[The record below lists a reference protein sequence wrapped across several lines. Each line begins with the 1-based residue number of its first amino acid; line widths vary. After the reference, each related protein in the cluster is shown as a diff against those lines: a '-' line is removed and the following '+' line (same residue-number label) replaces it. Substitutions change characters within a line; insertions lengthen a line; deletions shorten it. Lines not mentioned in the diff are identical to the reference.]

1 MQDFGS
7 ISAVSTTYS
16 DRGLPWLKLP
26 RHSALCR
33 RLLPLDGSIR
43 SLAEDGTMRYCS
55 ATYFSRITVKKK
67 NHRCESQG
75 SWSLIRD
82 GLVLTDFACCPGMAQ
97 HWNFTFH
104 RVQGQGRHLVWDNVD
119 GSVYRSIT
127 FLGKFLVPMA
137 GVWRQA
143 FDPWPMSSAIETVMR
158 RLSGTMNGSLS
169 SLFSSFFNMM
179 PLGLE

>member
-1 MQDFGS
+1 M
-7 ISAVSTTYS
+7 AETSTALS
-16 DRGLPWLKLP
+16 PLSKIVAFRWLHQEP
-26 RHSALCR
+26 GR
-33 RLLPLDGSIR
+33 RRDSEILFCLLRDDGSGG
-43 SLAEDGTMRYCS
+43 EDLSQGGP
-55 ATYFSRITVKKK
+55 TYFSRITVKKK
-67 NHRCESQG
+67 NHHCESQG

>member
-1 MQDFGS
+1 M
-7 ISAVSTTYS
+7 AETSTALS
-16 DRGLPWLKLP
+16 PLSKIVAFRWLHQEP
-26 RHSALCR
+26 GR
-33 RLLPLDGSIR
+33 RRDNEILFCLLRDDGSGG
-43 SLAEDGTMRYCS
+43 EDLSQGGP
-55 ATYFSRITVKKK
+55 TYFSRITVKKK
-67 NHRCESQG
+67 NHHCESQG

-137 GVWRQA
+137 GVCDLEAGLR
-143 FDPWPMSSAIETVMR
+143 
-158 RLSGTMNGSLS
+158 SLAYV
-169 SLFSSFFNMM
+169 LRHRNRDEEAEWDNEWV
-179 PLGLE
+179 LV